1 MSESDDAFE
10 DDEDEPDASALGESL
25 EGRLLI
31 AMPGM
36 GDPRFDRTLIYLCA
50 HSEEGAMGLVVNK
63 TAENLTFDELLAQL
77 RIKPAPQ
84 AKTIRVHYGG
94 PVEMGRG
101 FVLHSADFGS
111 NDATMKVSDDVCL
124 TATVDILRAMA
135 RGEGPRHSLLAL
147 GYAGWA
153 PGQLEDE
160 LQHNGWLYCDA
171 DDALLFGENNGEKW
185 SAALR
190 KIGVDPMMLSAV
202 GGSA

>member
-1 MSESDDAFE
+1 MSESR
-10 DDEDEPDASALGESL
+10 DEDEPEGGGAGVGESL

-63 TAENLTFDELLAQL
+63 TADNLSFDELLAQL
-77 RIKPAPQ
+77 KIPIAPQ
-84 AKTIRVHYGG
+84 LNTIRVHYGG

-101 FVLHSADFGS
+101 FVLHSADFGAEES
-111 NDATMKVSDDVCL
+111 TLQVAEDICL

-135 RGEGPRHSLLAL
+135 KGEGPQRCMLAL

-160 LQHNGWLYCDA
+160 LQRNGWLFCDA
-171 DDALLFGENNGEKW
+171 DDFLLFGEDDDDKW
-185 SAALR
+185 GAALN
-190 KIGVDPMMLSAV
+190 KIGVDPAMLSAF